1 MLKVSL
7 TFLLVLAALSKAG
20 RVKRAQFDQVTFI
33 NKLLN
38 TPFVISE
45 QMNKFNHDLFE
56 AFAESNDGN
65 IVYSPFS
72 LHAAL
77 GMVLI
82 GAPNESKT
90 YQELAEALYGSQ
102 TYNTDYLFNY
112 FKILNFYNSQNSDTK
127 IKIANRYCFTSFLIC
142 SQLIFPNFFRAYADQ
157 SLALKANY
165 SEYLQTFFRTTL
177 SRVDF
182 SESADVAREINNFV
196 EDTTDG
202 LIKEVAQ
209 EQDFNELTKLVLINA
224 MYFKAKWL
232 HPFNQA
238 RTNPMK
244 FKIRE
249 ELEVEYPFGMF
260 LKANLQMADLT
271 DDGFGARILELPYEN
286 ENFRMLLILPNEK
299 IEDLDLDKLDYDKM
313 DRKMVSASTN
323 VILPRFTIEFEAAV
337 KDTLLK
343 MGIEEVFVPGSANLK
358 DISNDELH
366 VEKIQHKAKIEV
378 NEEGSEAAAVTTVQ
392 INTRSGSIRD
402 RRVVFNKPFYFM
414 IQDSQHKVP
423 LFMGRITDPTGRHG
437 LGTKQVS
444 LDEIL
449 DAEDCDEL
457 GFTTDEDNSGKIALP
472 CKGRNTFP
480 VRDNGGFQ

>member
-1 MLKVSL
+1 MLKISL
-7 TFLLVLAALSKAG
+7 TLLLALAALSKAG

-45 QMNKFNHDLFE
+45 QMNKFNHDLFV
-56 AFAESNDGN
+56 ESNDGN

-127 IKIANRYCFTSFLIC
+127 IKIAN
-142 SQLIFPNFFRAYADQ
+142 RAYADQ

>member
-1 MLKVSL
+1 MLKISL
-7 TFLLVLAALSKAG
+7 TLLLALAALSKAG

-127 IKIANRYCFTSFLIC
+127 IKIAN
-142 SQLIFPNFFRAYADQ
+142 RAYADQ

-271 DDGFGARILELPYEN
+271 DDGFGAKILELPYEN

-299 IEDLDLDKLDYDKM
+299 IEDLALDKLNYDKM

-437 LGTKQVS
+437 LGQNKSVWMKF
-444 LDEIL
+444 LML
-449 DAEDCDEL
+449 
-457 GFTTDEDNSGKIALP
+457 KIAMNLDLLLTRTIVAKLR
-472 CKGRNTFP
+472 CLAKAEIHFLYAITVDFNK
-480 VRDNGGFQ
+480 VK

>member
-1 MLKVSL
+1 MMKISL
-7 TFLLVLAALSKAG
+7 TLLLVLAALSKAG

-127 IKIANRYCFTSFLIC
+127 IKIANR
-142 SQLIFPNFFRAYADQ
+142 AYADQ

-238 RTNPMK
+238 RTNSMK

-249 ELEVEYPFGMF
+249 ELEVEYPFGMI

-299 IEDLDLDKLDYDKM
+299 IEDLALDKLNYDKM

-337 KDTLLK
+337 KDTLSK

-358 DISNDELH
+358 DISNDALH

>member
-1 MLKVSL
+1 MFQFFFQIEHTSL
-7 TFLLVLAALSKAG
+7 
-20 RVKRAQFDQVTFI
+20 I
-33 NKLLN
+33 
-38 TPFVISE
+38 
-45 QMNKFNHDLFE
+45 
-56 AFAESNDGN
+56 
-65 IVYSPFS
+65 
-72 LHAAL
+72 
-77 GMVLI
+77 
-82 GAPNESKT
+82 
-90 YQELAEALYGSQ
+90 
-102 TYNTDYLFNY
+102 
-112 FKILNFYNSQNSDTK
+112 
-127 IKIANRYCFTSFLIC
+127 
-142 SQLIFPNFFRAYADQ
+142 SQLFFRAYADQ

-165 SEYLQTFFRTTL
+165 SESLQAFFRTTM

-182 SESADVAREINNFV
+182 SEGGDVAREINNFV

-209 EQDFNELTKLVLINA
+209 EQDFNEFTKLVLINA

-238 RTNPMK
+238 RTNKMK

-260 LKANLQMADLT
+260 LKANLQLADLT
-271 DDGFGARILELPYEN
+271 DQGFGARILELPYEN

-299 IEDLDLDKLDYDKM
+299 IEDLDLDKLDYDAM

-323 VILPRFTIEFEAAV
+323 VILPRFTIEFEASV

-343 MGIEEVFVPGSANLK
+343 MGIEEVFVPGAANLK
-358 DISNDELH
+358 DISNEELH

-402 RRVVFNKPFYFM
+402 RRVVFNKPFYFI

-437 LGTKQVS
+437 LGTRQVN

-449 DAEDCDEL
+449 DAEDAEDCDEL
-457 GFTTDEDNSGKIALP
+457 GFTTDEGNSGKIALP

>member
-1 MLKVSL
+1 MLKISVIL
-7 TFLLVLAALSKAG
+7 LLVLAALSTAG

-38 TPFVISE
+38 TPFVLSE

-82 GAPNESKT
+82 GAPNQSKT

-127 IKIANRYCFTSFLIC
+127 IKIAN
-142 SQLIFPNFFRAYADQ
+142 RAYADQ

-299 IEDLDLDKLDYDKM
+299 IEDLALDKLDYDKM

-437 LGTKQVS
+437 LGTKQVN

>member
-1 MLKVSL
+1 
-7 TFLLVLAALSKAG
+7 LAALSNAG

-38 TPFVISE
+38 TPFVLSE
-45 QMNKFNHDLFE
+45 QMNNFNHDLFE
-56 AFAESNDGN
+56 AFAETNDGN
-65 IVYSPFS
+65 VVYSPFS

-82 GAPNESKT
+82 GAPNQSKT

-127 IKIANRYCFTSFLIC
+127 IKIANR
-142 SQLIFPNFFRAYADQ
+142 AYADQ

-182 SESADVAREINNFV
+182 SESRDVALEINNFV

-202 LIKEVAQ
+202 LIKDVAQ

-232 HPFNQA
+232 HPFNQK
-238 RTNPMK
+238 RTNKMQ

-249 ELEVEYPFGMF
+249 ELEVEYPFGMY
-260 LKANLQMADLT
+260 LKANLQVADLT
-271 DDGFGARILELPYEN
+271 DEGFEARILELPYEN
-286 ENFRMLLILPNEK
+286 ENFRMLLVLPNEK
-299 IEDLDLDKLDYDKM
+299 IQDLDLNKLDYNTM
-313 DRKMVSASTN
+313 DRKMVPASTN

-337 KDTLLK
+337 KDTLQKL
-343 MGIEEVFVPGSANLK
+343 GIEEVFQVGAANLR

-392 INTRSGSIRD
+392 IDTRSGSIRD
-402 RRVVFNKPFYFM
+402 RRMVFNKPFYFI
-414 IQDSQHKVP
+414 IQDSLHKVP
-423 LFMGRITDPTGRHG
+423 LFMGRLTDPTGLHG
-437 LGTKQVS
+437 LGPSSNNSQVN
-444 LDEIL
+444 LAEIL
-449 DAEDCDEL
+449 KNAEDQDCDEL
-457 GFTTDEDNSGKIALP
+457 GFTTDDENSDKIALP
-472 CKGRNTFP
+472 CQGQDTFP

>member
-1 MLKVSL
+1 MLKISL
-7 TFLLVLAALSKAG
+7 TLLLALAALSKAG

-127 IKIANRYCFTSFLIC
+127 IKIANR
-142 SQLIFPNFFRAYADQ
+142 AYADQ

-238 RTNPMK
+238 RTNSMK

-249 ELEVEYPFGMF
+249 ELEVEYPFGMI

-299 IEDLDLDKLDYDKM
+299 IEDLALDKLNYDKM

-480 VRDNGGFQ
+480 VRDNGGFQQNKVLKLTFYSFGDNVF

>member
-1 MLKVSL
+1 MLKISL
-7 TFLLVLAALSKAG
+7 TLLLALAALSKAG

-127 IKIANRYCFTSFLIC
+127 IKIANR
-142 SQLIFPNFFRAYADQ
+142 AYADQ

-238 RTNPMK
+238 RTNSMK

-249 ELEVEYPFGMF
+249 ELEVEYPFGMI

-299 IEDLDLDKLDYDKM
+299 IEDLALDKLNYDKM

-337 KDTLLK
+337 KDTLSK

-358 DISNDELH
+358 DISNDALH